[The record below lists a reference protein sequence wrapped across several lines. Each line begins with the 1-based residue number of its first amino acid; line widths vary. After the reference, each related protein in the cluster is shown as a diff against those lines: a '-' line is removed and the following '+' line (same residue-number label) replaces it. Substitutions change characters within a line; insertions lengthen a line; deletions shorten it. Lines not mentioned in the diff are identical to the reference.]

1 MIDLKKMA
9 MGVAAAVFLS
19 AGPSL
24 AATLTF
30 VLDDFSTAP
39 HRAVDEPFP
48 GSSNVS
54 SVAFRSGERILTA
67 ENTANNNFAEAAT
80 TLAVAGGRLSFSND
94 DQATGRGTLTY
105 TNVGDIVLG
114 PKPFFLFDVGFFD
127 GVANFFA
134 SVTDT
139 MGRTSTYSELLQP
152 GFNPRLLFSQ
162 FTGTADFNI
171 VQELSFAI
179 DTTGGVRGVDG
190 SLERITI
197 SAIPL
202 PAGGL
207 LLVFGLGGLAALRR
221 KKVI

>member
-9 MGVAAAVFLS
+9 MGVAAAVLLS
-19 AGPSL
+19 AAPSL
-24 AATLTF
+24 AATF

-39 HRAVDEPFP
+39 HRAVDEPFA

-67 ENTANNNFAEAAT
+67 ENTANNGFADAAT

-171 VQELSFAI
+171 VQELAFAI

-221 KKVI
+221 KKVL